1 MLTNIVFLGYFSKPI
16 EPCQYH
22 TCPIH
27 RVFAHWTHGD
37 SRKITL
43 QTAQSFRIISLS
55 NPLGLKVLILRMKKD
70 IHPEY
75 HIATVTCSCGNS
87 FQTGSTKA
95 EIRVELCSACHP
107 FFTGKQKII
116 DTAGKVEKFK
126 KRMEAKKDNLVSK
139 KEKRAKIKAEKT
151 PKIT

>member
-1 MLTNIVFLGYFSKPI
+1 
-16 EPCQYH
+16 
-22 TCPIH
+22 
-27 RVFAHWTHGD
+27 
-37 SRKITL
+37 
-43 QTAQSFRIISLS
+43 
-55 NPLGLKVLILRMKKD
+55 MKKD

-139 KEKRAKIKAEKT
+139 KEKRLLKRKQRLIEEISRPTSLDEVRKSE
-151 PKIT
+151 